1 MISATVLYVLFILAF
16 IVHDGEEIAME
27 HKWVLTHG
35 DALCARFPMLRRL
48 FNHLRRMSTKAFVI
62 AVMEELAV
70 LVAITVYALVG
81 GPYGI
86 ELWSVAFMV
95 FAIHLVVHVGQAI
108 VVRGYVPGLVS
119 SILLLP
125 FSCYGMKGICHTFS
139 ASQLLLYGAIGVVIM
154 VANLA
159 FAHWSG
165 MKITKH

>member
-16 IVHDGEEIAME
+16 VVHDGEEIAME

-35 DALCARFPMLRRL
+35 DALCARFPKLRRL
-48 FNHLRRMSTKAFVI
+48 FYHLRRMSTKAFAI

-70 LVAITVYALVG
+70 LIVITVYAFVG
-81 GPYGI
+81 GTYGI
-86 ELWSVAFMV
+86 ELWSVAFIV
-95 FAIHLVVHVGQAI
+95 FSIHLVVHIGQAI

-125 FSCYGMKGICHTFS
+125 FSYYGMKGVSQTFS
-139 ASQLLLYGAIGVVIM
+139 TSQLLLYGAIGIVIM

-159 FAHWSG
+159 FAHWLG
-165 MKITKH
+165 MKMAKH